1 VTPCFSPVFLLE
13 QVEIVTLM
21 KGRIRAISV
30 SEKKGTRKVNVPG
43 ADLRVDCGIVGDAHA
58 GKWHRQISLL
68 AVESIEKMIASGAD
82 VSPGDFAENI
92 TTEGIDLLALSFGG
106 RLRLGESVEI
116 EITQF
121 GKKCHSD
128 CEIFRQVGDCVM
140 PREGIFAR
148 VIKPGR
154 ISVGDIIEVVDD

>member
-1 VTPCFSPVFLLE
+1 M
-13 QVEIVTLM
+13 TLM
-21 KGRIRAISV
+21 KGRIKAISV

-58 GKWHRQISLL
+58 GKWHRQVSLL
-68 AVESIEKMIASGAD
+68 AVESIEKMIANGAE